1 MRGFGELGGGM
12 SATWWSDKHNM
23 HHALTNVVSTP
34 GLTSYVSLD
43 QGRKYAWT
51 NGISTP

>member
-23 HHALTNVVSTP
+23 HHALTNVVRRSSCWRACFDF
-34 GLTSYVSLD
+34 LM
-43 QGRKYAWT
+43 Q
-51 NGISTP
+51 